1 MPDNLLEVT
10 DLQQYFPVRRAQK
23 PARGQP
29 WYQKATWF
37 VPRVVGQVRAVD
49 GISFT
54 IQRGET
60 LGLVGESGCGK
71 TTAGRSLL
79 RLLNPTGGRIVFDG
93 RDITALSQRRLR
105 PLRRDMQIVFQD
117 PYGSLNPRMTVRSI
131 VEEGLVIHGD
141 GKRKDRLAK
150 VQKTLRQVGLDPRY
164 LNRYPH
170 EFSGGQ
176 RQRISVARALALN
189 PKFMVLDEP
198 ISALDV
204 SIQSQVINL
213 LTDLKRQLGL
223 TYLFIS
229 HDLSVV
235 EYISD
240 RVAVMYLGEI
250 VELASSRELYQN
262 PLHPYTHA
270 LLSSIPSMDPLK
282 KRKRIL
288 LPGDVPSPINPPEGC
303 RFHPRCPLATDACC
317 VGKPALVQIDG
328 HQVRCHVPEQILEDL
343 KAHGQAATAAEVS
356 RVLRAKLARV
366 ADAPAASAAK

>member
-1 MPDNLLEVT
+1 MPDHLLEVT
-10 DLQQYFPVRRAQK
+10 DLKQYFPVRRAAK
-23 PARGQP
+23 PAHGDP
-29 WYQKATWF
+29 WYRKATWF
-37 VPRVVGQVRAVD
+37 LPRTVGQVRAVD
-49 GISFT
+49 GLSFA
-54 IQRGET
+54 IPRGET

-79 RLLNPTGGRIVFDG
+79 RLLNPTDGRIVFDG
-93 RDITALSQRRLR
+93 RDITRLSQRQLR
-105 PLRRDMQIVFQD
+105 PLRSDMQIVFQD

-131 VEEGLVIHGD
+131 VEEGLIIHGYGD
-141 GKRKDRLAK
+141 RRKRLAK
-150 VQKTLRQVGLDPRY
+150 VQETLRQVGLDPRF

-213 LTDLKRQLGL
+213 LTDLKREFGL

-229 HDLSVV
+229 HDLAVV

-250 VELASSRELYQN
+250 VELAMSEELYKS

-270 LLSSIPSMDPLK
+270 LLSSIPSMDPEK

-288 LPGDVPSPINPPEGC
+288 LQGDVPSPINPPDGC
-303 RFHPRCPLATDACC
+303 RFHPRCPLADEACC
-317 VGKPALVQIDG
+317 VGTPPLVQIDE
-328 HQVRCHVPEQILEDL
+328 HQVRCHAAERLTAEL
-343 KAHGQAATAAEVS
+343 KAEGKPATTAEVS
-356 RVLRAKLARV
+356 RRIRERMGRTKEQVEG
-366 ADAPAASAAK
+366 